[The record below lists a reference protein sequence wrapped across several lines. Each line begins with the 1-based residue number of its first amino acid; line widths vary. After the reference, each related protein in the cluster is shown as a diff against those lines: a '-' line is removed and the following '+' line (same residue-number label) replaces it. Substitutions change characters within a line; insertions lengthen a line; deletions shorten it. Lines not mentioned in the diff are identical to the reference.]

1 VTFVRYNSASV
12 LPDDRGAQTDT
23 DVLLLQRLASRDASA
38 LGELYDRHHRL
49 LFGLIV
55 RILGQRGEGEEV
67 LQEVFMTAW
76 TRAGTYNAALGTPVG
91 WLVGI
96 ARNRS
101 VDRLRANAV
110 RSKAVEAAPP
120 LTMAGPGSPEEEAV
134 SGEQQRAVA
143 RALNGLPPDQRD
155 LIEEAYFLGLTHTE
169 LAERHRLPLG
179 TVKTRIRTGMLALR
193 QLLSHSYIEQ

>member
-1 VTFVRYNSASV
+1 M

-23 DVLLLQRLASRDASA
+23 DVLLLQRLARRDASA
-38 LGELYDRHHRL
+38 LGDLYDRHNRL

-55 RILGQRGEGEEV
+55 RILGQRGEAEDV

-101 VDRLRANAV
+101 VDRLRANAA
-110 RSKAVEAAPP
+110 RMRAVEAAPP
-120 LTMAGPGSPEEEAV
+120 LVLAGAGSPEAEAL

-155 LIEEAYFLGLTHTE
+155 LIEEAYFLGLTHSE

-179 TVKTRIRTGMLALR
+179 TVKTRIRAGMLALR